1 MAWQLLVVLAA
12 IGVLV
17 VGLVWKASQW
27 NIRDHDYEPLAVV
40 SGGETDT
47 ENGRNEVHEQLV
59 LLRGPPQLLG
69 TITTLWLWALLHC
82 ETMTWQRLVASLPG
96 YLFGT
101 YLALG
106 FEWKHRREQSWTWEE
121 WLQRNHLLTVI
132 ITMAIPLFLWLMGL
146 PFIDVPWYLVV
157 VQAISAILETFGL
170 RRFAMAADTN
180 RKEEEAL
187 GGVAGLAGLFVASIG
202 ALAIFTFTWQLALFA
217 LPGCLWV
224 MFFGYNIV
232 SSDRREAW
240 AVAAVMAWCFSL
252 PVLHATGLWWLFLLL
267 ELMAFLVFA
276 RPTVEFQSLHDRHEV
291 MFTGLLLGLLSGS
304 LAVLAMW
311 SSGGWSWAS
320 WPSVFRDLW
329 PLDLYLV
336 PFTLFAI
343 WCLVEVC
350 VHCQFGT
357 RSQLITRINILL
369 VLAMLPLVL
378 QIDVPEL
385 QSRVPSLDLMP
396 TDHVDIDVRLN
407 VRFSKFQVNLRNSTV
422 PFLQMPRPLWP
433 TSQELALPAQNR
445 TSFWPSY
452 MLSKY
457 LLAVAMSVL
466 VLSALACPRHEGEL
480 EALSDSQR
488 DVLTI
493 LLVVAQLLLC
503 TKLSLTAGWFGQLT
517 ANGLDFEGY
526 DTCLRA
532 GLLWFIA
539 QAFSLRILNLRT
551 CYDPRDVAL
560 SSLSLL
566 PFLGDPFD
574 TLKDTMLAGVALT
587 SRVWWVKILGGG
599 ALLYLWTLHLGILL
613 PKRSNR
619 LELQQSY
626 LAIFSLKAPGKEQG
640 HSYWFKMLT
649 VIYKQSTPARLWAML
664 VEDVPQGLLACA
676 VSSADGFTTFMFV
689 TNIAVP
695 AVRICLAWAF
705 HYQIAWKV
713 REWILQEAVD
723 AVEEGKA
730 TLSDEFTAALLRLQA
745 QYQENLKTVQWSR
758 AKEQVKPLIAEGEE
772 AVERAFHEFSVLN
785 WISMQ
790 NLPEGGEETVTV
802 YRALLLV
809 VLEDARAMDGLVT
822 LSKLWKH
829 QSLRIR
835 HERESE
841 SDPVIGVPGCRAL
854 ARGIGQMQQHLTNL
868 ELDLSGNQIGND
880 GCTALAHGVS
890 KLQCITNLNLHLS
903 ENKIG
908 KDGFQALAD
917 AISKLQIT
925 GLFLNVSENGI
936 GDAGCTAL
944 AHGVSK
950 LQCITNL
957 NLSLGNNQIGK
968 DGCTALAH
976 GVSKLQYITN
986 LNLSLGYNQIGK
998 DGCTALAHGVSKLQC
1013 ITNLN
1018 LGLGDNQIG
1027 KDGCTAL
1034 AKGLCQLQQ
1043 VTKILLWL
1051 WGKNEDQGEAAKL
1064 KSRLEAHFPSA
1075 EISVW
1080 M

>member
-1 MAWQLLVVLAA
+1 MADVITGEPQPELARLYGAWAKGGAGLIITGNVMVDDHLEGPGNVVARGVEPSETWKAWAKASKMCRENSSDQPVAIVQLSHPGRQSPPSVTWARPVAPSAVPFHLPGVGVQLFRRPRPLATAELQQLPERFAAAARLAVAAGFDGVQSLGRVGRVGMGGGSWGIRPLGMELMLGGRIHSAHGYLLSQFLSPHTNRRDDAYGGSAAKRRRLLLEILAA
-12 IGVLV
+12 VRLAIGTRCMLSVKVNCADFRVGGLDQADALELMTELQKATVDLVEISGGTYETMAMMTPGTLGTPHLKPNDEEGSEGYFVDFSRRVRNEVRGLPVMAVGGFKSLSGSAKAIIDGDCDV
-17 VGLVWKASQW
+17 VGLC
-27 NIRDHDYEPLAVV
+27 
-40 SGGETDT
+40 GETDT

-240 AVAAVMAWCFSL
+240 AVAAVMAW
-252 PVLHATGLWWLFLLL
+252 
-267 ELMAFLVFA
+267 
-276 RPTVEFQSLHDRHEV
+276 
-291 MFTGLLLGLLSGS
+291 
-304 LAVLAMW
+304 
-311 SSGGWSWAS
+311 
-320 WPSVFRDLW
+320 
-329 PLDLYLV
+329 
-336 PFTLFAI
+336 
-343 WCLVEVC
+343 
-350 VHCQFGT
+350 
-357 RSQLITRINILL
+357 
-369 VLAMLPLVL
+369 
-378 QIDVPEL
+378 
-385 QSRVPSLDLMP
+385 
-396 TDHVDIDVRLN
+396 
-407 VRFSKFQVNLRNSTV
+407 
-422 PFLQMPRPLWP
+422 
-433 TSQELALPAQNR
+433 
-445 TSFWPSY
+445 
-452 MLSKY
+452 
-457 LLAVAMSVL
+457 
-466 VLSALACPRHEGEL
+466 
-480 EALSDSQR
+480 
-488 DVLTI
+488 
-493 LLVVAQLLLC
+493 
-503 TKLSLTAGWFGQLT
+503 
-517 ANGLDFEGY
+517 
-526 DTCLRA
+526 
-532 GLLWFIA
+532 
-539 QAFSLRILNLRT
+539 
-551 CYDPRDVAL
+551 
-560 SSLSLL
+560 
-566 PFLGDPFD
+566 
-574 TLKDTMLAGVALT
+574 
-587 SRVWWVKILGGG
+587 
-599 ALLYLWTLHLGILL
+599 
-613 PKRSNR
+613 
-619 LELQQSY
+619 
-626 LAIFSLKAPGKEQG
+626 
-640 HSYWFKMLT
+640 
-649 VIYKQSTPARLWAML
+649 
-664 VEDVPQGLLACA
+664 
-676 VSSADGFTTFMFV
+676 
-689 TNIAVP
+689 
-695 AVRICLAWAF
+695 
-705 HYQIAWKV
+705 
-713 REWILQEAVD
+713 EWILQEAVD

-1051 WGKNEDQGEAAKL
+1051 WGNEDQGEAAKL